1 MMYQALYRKYRPKTF
16 DDVVGQEHITETLKK
31 QVETGRLSHA
41 YLFIGTRGTG
51 KTTCAKILAKAVNC
65 EHPVNGNPCN
75 RCAACRGIDDGS
87 ILDVVE
93 LDAASNNGVDNVRAL
108 RDEAVFSPASVRKRV
123 YIVDEVHMLSNSAF
137 NALLK
142 ILEEPPEH
150 LMFILAT
157 TELHKVPATILSR
170 CQRHSF
176 KRIPVDTITA
186 RLNFVAQQE
195 HLDLQPDAAA
205 LLARMADGGMRDALT
220 LLDQCCGNECISTDA
235 VISAIG
241 LAGNLRTAQLLR
253 SVAAGDTAGAL
264 EQFRALWQD
273 GKDPSALLDEL
284 SMLQRDLLM
293 QAVAPR
299 GGRELLSGAYD
310 PVTLDELSGAFSSA
324 QLLANLQSIQQTLG
338 AMASQPN
345 PRIAAELCL
354 IRLCRPEL
362 CDDVPTLCARMDKLE
377 QTVYSGAIPA
387 PPVSAPK
394 AKPEPKPVFDDVPP
408 WEQPTPPVS
417 APKAKP
423 EPKPVHDDVPPWE
436 PPAPPVSAPKAK
448 PEPKPVHDDV
458 PPWEPPA
465 PPVSAPKAKP
475 EPKPVHDDVPP
486 WEQPA
491 PPVSAPKA
499 KPEPKPVFDDIPPW
513 EPPETVPAP
522 IPDSAPEPVPKSE
535 PEPEPIPEPVSAPAP
550 EAAPAEAGTFDWQAL
565 CAYMER
571 ELPVGIYHF
580 LLDPLQATGELSDG
594 TLTLHL
600 NKAPAYPMFNKPE
613 IAEKFRLAVQTLT
626 GQNVRVVMQPMD
638 TATQIKQRQIE
649 ELTRFPN
656 VTIR

>member
-195 HLDLQPDAAA
+195 HLNLQPDAAA
-205 LLARMADGGMRDALT
+205 LLARMAGGGMRDALT

-264 EQFRALWQD
+264 EQFRELWQD

-310 PVTLDELSGAFSSA
+310 PVTLEELSGAFSSA

-387 PPVSAPK
+387 PRASAP
-394 AKPEPKPVFDDVPP
+394 
-408 WEQPTPPVS
+408 

-448 PEPKPVHDDV
+448 PEPKPVFDDVPPWEPPVPPVSAPKAKPEPKPVFDDV

-465 PPVSAPKAKP
+465 PPVSAPKAK
-475 EPKPVHDDVPP
+475 
-486 WEQPA
+486 
-491 PPVSAPKA
+491 S
-499 KPEPKPVFDDIPPW
+499 EPKPVFDDVPPW

-522 IPDSAPEPVPKSE
+522 IPEPTPEPIPE

>member
-75 RCAACRGIDDGS
+75 QCAACRGIDDGS
-87 ILDVVE
+87 VLDVVE

-387 PPVSAPK
+387 PRASAP
-394 AKPEPKPVFDDVPP
+394 
-408 WEQPTPPVS
+408 

-448 PEPKPVHDDV
+448 PEPKPVFDDVPPWEPPVPPVSAPKAKPEPKPVFDDV

-465 PPVSAPKAKP
+465 PPVSAPKAK
-475 EPKPVHDDVPP
+475 
-486 WEQPA
+486 
-491 PPVSAPKA
+491 S
-499 KPEPKPVFDDIPPW
+499 EPKPVFDDVPPW

-522 IPDSAPEPVPKSE
+522 IPEPTPEPIPE

>member
-75 RCAACRGIDDGS
+75 QCAACRGIDDGS

-195 HLDLQPDAAA
+195 HLNLQPDAAA

-264 EQFRALWQD
+264 EQFRELWQD

-310 PVTLDELSGAFSSA
+310 PVTLDELSGAFSPA

-387 PPVSAPK
+387 PRASAPAPK

-408 WEQPTPPVS
+408 WEPPVPPVS
-417 APKAKP
+417 APKAKL
-423 EPKPVHDDVPPWE
+423 EPKPVFDDVPPWE

-486 WEQPA
+486 WE
-491 PPVSAPKA
+491 
-499 KPEPKPVFDDIPPW
+499 
-513 EPPETVPAP
+513 PPETVPAP
-522 IPDSAPEPVPKSE
+522 IPEPTPEPVPE

-550 EAAPAEAGTFDWQAL
+550 EAVPAEAGTFDWQAL

-580 LLDPLQATGELSDG
+580 LLDPLQAAGELADG

>member
-264 EQFRALWQD
+264 EQFRDLWQD

-310 PVTLDELSGAFSSA
+310 PVTLEELSGAFSSA

-387 PPVSAPK
+387 PHAP
-394 AKPEPKPVFDDVPP
+394 AP
-408 WEQPTPPVS
+408 

-475 EPKPVHDDVPP
+475 EP
-486 WEQPA
+486 E
-491 PPVSAPKA
+491 
-499 KPEPKPVFDDIPPW
+499 PVFDDVPPW

-522 IPDSAPEPVPKSE
+522 IPEPTPEPIPE

-580 LLDPLQATGELSDG
+580 LLDPLQAAGELADG

>member
-1 MMYQALYRKYRPKTF
+1 MVLPFATQIMYNRPIVSAEVNGMYQALYRKYRPKTF

-75 RCAACRGIDDGS
+75 QCAACRGIDDGS
-87 ILDVVE
+87 VLDVVE

-264 EQFRALWQD
+264 EQFRELWQD

-387 PPVSAPK
+387 PRASAP
-394 AKPEPKPVFDDVPP
+394 
-408 WEQPTPPVS
+408 

-448 PEPKPVHDDV
+448 PEPKPVFDDVPPWEPPVPPVSAPKAKPEPKPVFDDV

-465 PPVSAPKAKP
+465 PPVSAPKAK
-475 EPKPVHDDVPP
+475 
-486 WEQPA
+486 
-491 PPVSAPKA
+491 S
-499 KPEPKPVFDDIPPW
+499 EPKPVFDDVPPW

-522 IPDSAPEPVPKSE
+522 IPEPTPEPIPE